1 MKYRIPDT
9 TLLQD
14 VADEMVLLN
23 PESGEYYTLDAV
35 GARMITLLRDLD
47 DEATVVEA
55 LVTEYE
61 VDEARV
67 TKDLRAL
74 LEQMAGQGLVEA
86 VAD

>member
-1 MKYRIPDT
+1 MKYRIPET

>member
-1 MKYRIPDT
+1 MKYRIPET

-23 PESGEYYTLDAV
+23 PESGQYYTLDAV

>member
-35 GARMITLLRDLD
+35 GARMITLLRDLG

-55 LVTEYE
+55 IVTEYE
-61 VDEARV
+61 ADEERV
-67 TKDLRAL
+67 AKDLRSL
-74 LEQMAGQGLVEA
+74 LQEMAGQGLVEA
-86 VAD
+86 VPE